1 MTPMRITS
9 HECTDT
15 TRPLL
20 TRGVYGCVMPAGEIN
35 SLEEEEVNGVIDV
48 IKVAESIVDD
58 AEIDLGELQDST
70 MWKLR
75 HFVDE
80 VKRMKSAR

>member
-1 MTPMRITS
+1 
-9 HECTDT
+9 
-15 TRPLL
+15 
-20 TRGVYGCVMPAGEIN
+20 MPAGEIN

-80 VKRMKSAR
+80 VKKRMKSAR

>member
-1 MTPMRITS
+1 MHHGHYSR
-9 HECTDT
+9 
-15 TRPLL
+15 RVRL
-20 TRGVYGCVMPAGEIN
+20 MPAGEIN
-35 SLEEEEVNGVIDV
+35 SLEEEVVSGVIDV
-48 IKVAESIVDD
+48 IKVAESVVDD

-80 VKRMKSAR
+80 VKRIKSAR